1 MQTSPIKIANDFFSS
16 LFTQE
21 IDAMNARHNAEKH
34 TEKTGEPLPDDY
46 QVSIAKLVSPRN
58 QQVPQ
63 NQAPPQHQVPQHQVQ
78 QQQISQNQ
86 ANENQ
91 VFQNQQNQQQNQ
103 QQYQQQ
109 NHQPNQHQY
118 QHQNQVSQNNG
129 FTECKRSE
137 SQASVTNFDEHKKT
151 TKIELP
157 QHMLQHLKQDEN
169 GKLTLELDFNEL
181 QLSALQN
188 HQSSRVP
195 EKNSRNN
202 QNSQNFQNPSNPSN
216 QQQPRNK
223 NTLQKQQTKPK
234 ETARKW
240 GASAPK
246 TTYIPASERHG
257 DQEARKARRQERAQ
271 LMMDEANKHTERMR
285 QMSEARKQ
293 KISDKSRNDRPNKT
307 NHNNATR
314 TVSKPRLTS
323 ISPSKTSQQQ
333 VAGPTLDD
341 RNYPQGIN
349 RKNTIALE
357 TRETENDNHRNIPRG
372 LDTDVAKNRDR
383 QNRIIEE
390 IRRMKQGL
398 DFKRQEYLNIE

>member
-1 MQTSPIKIANDFFSS
+1 MSKVVYSYV
-16 LFTQE
+16 
-21 IDAMNARHNAEKH
+21 RYKV
-34 TEKTGEPLPDDY
+34 PLWNQAP
-46 QVSIAKLVSPRN
+46 QQ

-63 NQAPPQHQVPQHQVQ
+63 QQH
-78 QQQISQNQ
+78 ISQNQ
-86 ANENQ
+86 AHQNQ
-91 VFQNQQNQQQNQ
+91 VFQNQQHDQQQNQ
-103 QQYQQQ
+103 
-109 NHQPNQHQY
+109 HQHQ
-118 QHQNQVSQNNG
+118 HQVPQNNG

-137 SQASVTNFDEHKKT
+137 SQASVTNFDENKKT

-195 EKNSRNN
+195 EKKSRNN
-202 QNSQNFQNPSNPSN
+202 QNSQNSQNSQNPKN

-271 LMMDEANKHTERMR
+271 LMMDEANKQTERMR
-285 QMSEARKQ
+285 QMSAARRQ
-293 KISDKSRNDRPNKT
+293 KITEKPRNDRPNKMIQ
-307 NHNNATR
+307 NNATR
-314 TVSKPRLTS
+314 TVSK

-333 VAGPTLDD
+333 VSGPTLDD

-357 TRETENDNHRNIPRG
+357 TRETENDNHRNVPRG

-383 QNRIIEE
+383 QSRIIEE

-398 DFKRQEYLNIE
+398 DFKRQEYLSEDPY